1 MERRS
6 PARVGHG
13 RTWAKAILLGE
24 HSVVYGHPAVAMPL
38 HDLQMRATATP
49 MTGPSMLRSL
59 DYSGPMGS
67 SGPGF
72 ACIARAFEA
81 AREFSGRMDQSF
93 EIVTTSDFPHERGM
107 GSSAA
112 AAGAVIRA
120 VLDACRR
127 DASTSELFALTQTA
141 EKVAHGRPS
150 GLDAAATCS
159 PCPIRFQ
166 GGQMRPLSQHIE
178 RAHLVIADS
187 GVHGSTR
194 EAVGALRRRYKEDT
208 GTVGPLI
215 GSLGALTRTA
225 IAALNDGDAPALG
238 AAMNRAHAVLAELGL
253 SLPILDGLTGAAR
266 RAGALGAKLTGGGL
280 GGCTIALAD
289 GPGTAERIRAELER
303 AGAAAT
309 WTYRMRVSEADG

>member
-6 PARVGHG
+6 PAREGHG

-24 HSVVYGHPAVAMPL
+24 HSVVYGHPAVALPL
-38 HDLQMRATATP
+38 HDLQMRATAAP
-49 MTGPSMLRSL
+49 VHGPSRGGGRGTG
-59 DYSGPMGS
+59 GPP
-67 SGPGF
+67 GP
-72 ACIARAFEA
+72 ARPRV
-81 AREFSGRMDQSF
+81 ARRPPGGGAGRAGSGRLDLSF
-93 EIVTTSDFPHERGM
+93 EITTRSDFPHERGL

-112 AAGAVIRA
+112 AAGAIIRA

-141 EKVAHGRPS
+141 ERVAHGRPS

-166 GGQMRPLSQHIE
+166 GGQMRPLGQRIE

-238 AAMNRAHAVLAELGL
+238 AAMNRAHAVLAQLGL